1 MLTNNKRQ
9 MHLYILVKKKK
20 ALLIGGPGKRLNI
33 HAIFFAVLL
42 LVKFVVVIEIKV
54 FMSLSSHSIRNY

>member
-9 MHLYILVKKKK
+9 MHLYILVKKK
-20 ALLIGGPGKRLNI
+20 ALLISGPGKRLNI
-33 HAIFFAVLL
+33 HAIFSAVLL